1 MQGLP
6 VARPRLNRAA
16 GASSSS
22 PTRALLK
29 AAAANRSGIMRVSR
43 ASRRFRPSTATRR
56 SWPKCIA
63 ALAKLGLPEDLVEK
77 ELGGHAAPYCTVVT
91 TVLNITL
98 CDTCVSRNDTRAP
111 LLRRGSR
118 RPAHATATRSLR
130 RDRRPA
136 SPAGARELPSF
147 PVTKNPIQTRR
158 PEGILWGQKAEG
170 KRGCSPTRNAAVR
183 RRVQHV

>member
-1 MQGLP
+1 MKHKNGQESRHDDATGEYRSQDTVRVRWRRNGVQHVGPRVVQGLP
-6 VARPRLNRAA
+6 VARPCFNRVAVVR
-16 GASSSS
+16 ASSSWARAR
-22 PTRALLK
+22 PTPLR
-29 AAAANRSGIMRVSR
+29 RRVTFARGSR
-43 ASRRFRPSTATRR
+43 APRRFRPSTAARR

-118 RPAHATATRSLR
+118 RLAHATATRSLR

-136 SPAGARELPSF
+136 SPAGARELPS
-147 PVTKNPIQTRR
+147 P
-158 PEGILWGQKAEG
+158 
-170 KRGCSPTRNAAVR
+170 
-183 RRVQHV
+183 